1 MGDRPATIWPQPRDA
16 RGSRTATI
24 ARFRG
29 PPPRFG
35 GSVWAMEGGD
45 LQAVLRAVPDLYL
58 VLSPTLAVIEASDAW
73 LAAVDQTRESV
84 IGQPL
89 FGLFPQDPAD
99 PSGQARTRHVMEQ
112 AIADKRPYAVPA
124 HLYTLLRDGVPRP
137 RMWTSTEVPV
147 LDGDGEVRCLLHRL
161 VDVTELVESRHYQ
174 RLLDSAPDAMVI
186 VGQDGVIRF
195 ANTQAE
201 VMFGYWRVEL
211 VGQRLELL
219 IPDRFRPGHGTYLER
234 YFREPRTRSMGSG
247 LELYGRRKNGSEL
260 PIEVSLSPQSDE
272 TGMTV
277 SAAIRDITDRK
288 QLEREARITNDRLKS
303 AVESMEHAF
312 ALFDAADRLVLCNS
326 VYRAFVHDVGPGAL
340 VGRSFH
346 ELLDSW
352 LSDVEFADAAARE
365 RFRAERFAH
374 RREQTTSFDVRM
386 RDGRSLRIIDRHTP
400 EGGIVKTILD
410 RTDDERRAAELLEAR
425 VAAEAASD
433 AKSEFLSSMSH
444 ELRTPLNA
452 ILGFAQLL
460 ERDKKEPLS
469 QRHKDRVG
477 QILRGGEHLLRL
489 IDDILDLARIEAGR
503 ISVSPEP
510 VGVADVLAE
519 IQRTLEPIA
528 TRHHVVLRVEPA
540 PHDLPMVIADRTRFA
555 QILMNFG
562 SNAIKYNRAGGHVTF
577 TVEVNEPC
585 VRITVRDTGFGIPT
599 ASQGKLFQP
608 FQRAGQE
615 LGTIE
620 GTGIGLVI
628 TKRLAELM
636 GGAVGFTSAADEGSA
651 FWVELPARHE
661 PATARPVIARAPV
674 SPVAA
679 VVERRLVLY
688 VEDNPA
694 NIVLMRDLFE
704 ELDQYTLVTM
714 PTAELGVEHARASKP
729 ALVIMDINLPGMSGL
744 DALAVLR
751 RDPATAPI
759 PVIALTAAAADRDRR
774 RGLEAGFAEYL
785 TKPVIVDVLIAA
797 IRAALL
803 EPAAPE

>member
-1 MGDRPATIWPQPRDA
+1 MD
-16 RGSRTATI
+16 
-24 ARFRG
+24 
-29 PPPRFG
+29 
-35 GSVWAMEGGD
+35 GGD
-45 LQAVLRAVPDLYL
+45 LQALLRAVPDLYL
-58 VLSPTLAVIEASDAW
+58 VLSPALDVVEASDAW
-73 LAAVDQTRESV
+73 LAEVGRSRESV
-84 IGQPL
+84 TGRAVL
-89 FGLFPQDPAD
+89 GLFPIDPAD
-99 PSGQARTRHVMEQ
+99 PDGPVRTRHAMER
-112 AIADKRPYAVPA
+112 AIADKRSYAVPP
-124 HLYTLLRDGVPRP
+124 HRYTLPRAGVPRP
-137 RMWTSTEVPV
+137 RMWTSTEIPV
-147 LDGDGEVRCLLHRL
+147 LDGDGAVRCLLHRL
-161 VDVTELVESRHYQ
+161 VDVTELVESQHYN

-186 VGQDGVIRF
+186 VGQDGAIRF

-201 VMFGYWRVEL
+201 VMFGYARVEL
-211 VGQRLELL
+211 IGQRLEIL

-234 YFREPRTRSMGSG
+234 YFHDPKPRSMGSG
-247 LELYGRRKNGSEL
+247 LQLFGRRKDGSEL
-260 PIEVSLSPQSDE
+260 PIEVSLSPQHDE
-272 TGMTV
+272 TEMTV
-277 SAAIRDITDRK
+277 SAAIRDITERK
-288 QLEREARITNDRLKS
+288 QLEDAARLTNDRLKS

-312 ALFDAADRLVLCNS
+312 ALFDADDRLVLCNS
-326 VYRAFVHDVGPGAL
+326 VYRAFVHDAAPGAL
-340 VGRSFH
+340 VGRGYA

-352 LSDVEFADAAARE
+352 LGDVEFADLGARD
-365 RFRAERFAH
+365 RFRAERLAH
-374 RREQTTSFDVRM
+374 RRDQTTAFDIRL
-386 RDGRSLRIIDRHTP
+386 RDGRSMRIVDRHTP

-410 RTDDERRAAELLEAR
+410 RTEDERHAAELFEAR
-425 VAAEAASD
+425 AAAEAASD

-469 QRHKDRVG
+469 QRHKDRVA

-510 VGVADVLAE
+510 VGVADVLTE

-528 TRHHVVLRVEPA
+528 TRHQVELRVDPV

-562 SNAIKYNRAGGHVTF
+562 SNAIKYNRPGGHVGF
-577 TVEVNEPC
+577 TVEVPGPR
-585 VRITVRDTGFGIPT
+585 VRITVRDSGIGIPL
-599 ASQGKLFQP
+599 ASQPKLFQP

-636 GGAVGFTSAADEGSA
+636 GGAVGFTSTDGEGSA

-661 PATARPVIARAPV
+661 LAVPRPVIARMPAQPL
-674 SPVAA
+674 ATD
-679 VVERRLVLY
+679 VERQLVLY

-694 NIVLMRDLFE
+694 NIVFMQDLFE
-704 ELDQYTLVTM
+704 ELDDYELVTM

-744 DALAVLR
+744 DALVALR
-751 RDPATAPI
+751 RDRETAHI

-774 RGLEAGFAEYL
+774 RGLEAGFADYL
-785 TKPVIVDVLIAA
+785 TKPVDVDVLIAA
-797 IRAALL
+797 IRAAL
-803 EPAAPE
+803 A